1 MVSDQVTDL
10 QLTGGLRRLAL
21 KNRSRMVSEREKEM
35 KVAES
40 PSRRMFL
47 GAGSAALA
55 AAAFAGLAANAQQR
69 DDTRKAEGDH
79 SSSDPGQENR
89 PLLDENP
96 NSNMPPPTDHG
107 DIGPMWYSF
116 DLARKRVEEG
126 GWTHQVTQREL
137 PTSSEITG
145 VNMRLTRG
153 SFRELHWHTADE
165 WAFMLVGNARVTVL
179 NPDGTMFIDDVSK
192 GDLWYFPAGFP
203 HSIQGLGPDDGC
215 EFLLVFDQGMFS
227 EDNTFLISEWVAHTP
242 PEILTKNSN
251 LDQSAIA
258 KLPTNEL
265 YIFPADLPRS
275 LAQDRAAVGE
285 KSAGSGTQYTFKMEA
300 MSPTKK
306 SSGGEVRIVD
316 SRNFQVSKNIA
327 SALVTVKPGGM
338 RELHWHPNASEW
350 QFYIAGK
357 GRMTVFMPPGR
368 ARTMDF
374 NANDVGFIP
383 PVAGHYIENTGN
395 TDLVFLEMFKAD
407 QYMDFSMNNWI
418 RRLPPEMVTSHLNI
432 DEATIRKIPAENQAV
447 IAG

>member
-1 MVSDQVTDL
+1 MVSNQE
-10 QLTGGLRRLAL
+10 
-21 KNRSRMVSEREKEM
+21 KNMNF
-35 KVAES
+35 AGN
-40 PSRRMFL
+40 PSRRIFL

-55 AAAFAGLAANAQQR
+55 AAAFVGLGANAQQR
-69 DDTRKAEGDH
+69 EDIRKAEGDQ
-79 SSSDPGQENR
+79 SSSNPGPENK

-96 NSNMPPPTDHG
+96 NTNTPPPTDHG
-107 DIGPMWYSF
+107 DIGPIWYSF

-137 PTSSEITG
+137 PPSKDLAG

-165 WAFMLVGNARVTVL
+165 WALMLYGNARVTVL

-192 GDLWYFPAGFP
+192 GDLWYFPAGYP

-215 EFLLVFDQGMFS
+215 EFLLIFDEGMFS

-242 PEILTKNSN
+242 AEILTKNSN
-251 LDQSAIA
+251 LDRNAIS

-265 YIFPADLPRS
+265 YIFPAALPRS
-275 LAQDRAAVGE
+275 LAQDRAAVGG
-285 KSAGSGTQYTFKMEA
+285 KSAESPIQYTFKMEA
-300 MSPTKK
+300 MAPTKK
-306 SSGGEVRIVD
+306 TRGGEVRIVD
-316 SRNFQVSKNIA
+316 SRNFAASRNIA

-338 RELHWHPNASEW
+338 REMHWHPNASEW
-350 QFYIAGK
+350 QFYVAGK
-357 GRMTVFMPPGR
+357 GRMTVFMPPGA

-374 NANDVGFIP
+374 NANDVGYVP
-383 PVAGHYIENTGN
+383 PVAGHYIENTGD

-418 RRLPPEMVTSHLNI
+418 RHLPPEIVTSHLNI
-432 DEATIRKIPAENQAV
+432 DESTIKKIPSEDQGV